1 MSKRVLN
8 FLIYLIPVFLVAGIF
23 DYRFHNYFWPDLN
36 FFRIIPSLRMF
47 DFFSIFDAFLLF
59 VFAAYLISPRIE
71 KKVKWIDFSI
81 LFLIIGLIL
90 SRVFYVQIEPSIKSY
105 WFQIYINYV
114 NPGLLFFVL
123 MFSLKD
129 TKVFKNFSNILM
141 VVFGLFG
148 LVILFEYFT
157 GLLPGETKDFL
168 MRLAWP
174 YIDPFFG
181 LKAESANWLSYL
193 FGPMAIFASVNLVEK
208 VKERKKV
215 LNYLVEILCVLIS
228 ILILVLTKSYTGIG
242 VTFFILAL
250 LVFINIPKKAKKYF
264 ALGFVLLIAIFIATQ
279 YNTQK
284 FQILLGHYNKENSIQ
299 RREQIYTFNYE
310 AFKENWLKGIGPG
323 NYQSF
328 FKENMGEYIETN
340 IPEEEVPP
348 HPHNLVTHFWSD
360 LGIFG
365 LLAALILYIGTFY
378 ELIVKRK
385 NALFFLIP
393 LYFLAH
399 GMLDLPYGLEENSIL
414 FWVFFAIAVAS

>member
-1 MSKRVLN
+1 MLKKVLN
-8 FLIYLIPVFLVAGIF
+8 FLIYLVPVFLIAGIF
-23 DYRFHNYFWPDLN
+23 DYRFHDYFWPDLN
-36 FFRIIPSLRMF
+36 FFRIIPSSRMF

-59 VFAAYLISPRIE
+59 VFAGYLISPRVE
-71 KKVKWIDFSI
+71 KKVKWIDFTV

-90 SRVFYVQIEPSIKSY
+90 SKVFYTQIEPSIKSY
-105 WFQIYINYV
+105 WFQVYLNYV
-114 NPGLLFFVL
+114 NPILLFFVL

-129 TKVFKNFSNILM
+129 AKVFRNFSNILM
-141 VVFGLFG
+141 IVFSLFG

-157 GLLPGETKDFL
+157 GLMPGETKDFL

-193 FGPMAIFASVNLVEK
+193 FGPMAIFGSVNLVQKIKEK
-208 VKERKKV
+208 KKV
-215 LNYLVEILCVLIS
+215 FSYLLEIFCILIS

-242 VTFFILAL
+242 VTFLIISL

-264 ALGFVLLIAIFIATQ
+264 ALCFALLIAIFIATQ
-279 YNTQK
+279 YNTTK
-284 FQILLGHYNKENSIQ
+284 FQILLGNYNKENSIQ

-310 AFKENWLKGIGPG
+310 AFKENWLTGIGPG

-328 FKENMGEYIETN
+328 FKENMEEYIGTA
-340 IPEEEVPP
+340 IPEEEIPP

-365 LLAALILYIGTFY
+365 LLAALSLYIGTFY

-385 NALFFLIP
+385 KVLYFLIP

-414 FWVFFAIAVAS
+414 FWVFLAIATAS

>member
-1 MSKRVLN
+1 MTKKVLN
-8 FLIYLIPVFLVAGIF
+8 ILIYLVPVFLIAGII

-47 DFFSIFDAFLLF
+47 DFFSIFDAFLLL
-59 VFAAYLISPRIE
+59 VFAGYLISPRIE
-71 KKVKWIDFSI
+71 KKVKWIDFTI

-90 SRVFYVQIEPSIKSY
+90 SRIFYVQIEPSIKSY
-105 WFQIYINYV
+105 WFQVYINYA
-114 NPGLLFFVL
+114 NPILLFFVL

-129 TKVFKNFSNILM
+129 VKVFKNFSNILM
-141 VVFGLFG
+141 IVFGFFG

-157 GLLPGETKDFL
+157 GLLPGETRDFL

-193 FGPMAIFASVNLVEK
+193 FGPMVIFASVHLAQK
-208 VKERKKV
+208 IKEHKKV
-215 LNYLVEILCVLIS
+215 LNYLVESLCIFISVLVLI
-228 ILILVLTKSYTGIG
+228 LTKSYTGIG
-242 VTFFILAL
+242 VTFLIIAL
-250 LVFINIPKKAKKYF
+250 LVFINIPRKAKKYF
-264 ALGFVLLIAIFIATQ
+264 TLGFVLLIAIFIATQ

-284 FQILLGHYNKENSIQ
+284 FQILLGHYSKENSIE

-328 FKENMGEYIETN
+328 FKENMEKYIGTA

-365 LLAALILYIGTFY
+365 LIAALSLYIGTFY

-385 NALFFLIP
+385 KALFFLIP

-414 FWVFFAIAVAS
+414 FWVFFAIASAS

>member
-1 MSKRVLN
+1 MTKKVLN
-8 FLIYLIPVFLVAGIF
+8 ILIYLVPVFLIAGII

-47 DFFSIFDAFLLF
+47 DFFSIFDAFLLL
-59 VFAAYLISPRIE
+59 VFAGYLISPRIE
-71 KKVKWIDFSI
+71 KKVKWIDFTI

-90 SRVFYVQIEPSIKSY
+90 SRIFYVQIEPSIKSY
-105 WFQIYINYV
+105 WFQVYINYA
-114 NPGLLFFVL
+114 NPILLFFVL

-129 TKVFKNFSNILM
+129 VKVFKNFSNILM
-141 VVFGLFG
+141 IVFGFFG

-157 GLLPGETKDFL
+157 GLLPGETRDFL

-193 FGPMAIFASVNLVEK
+193 FGPMVIFASVHLAQK
-208 VKERKKV
+208 IKEHKKV
-215 LNYLVEILCVLIS
+215 LNYLVESLCIFISVLVLI
-228 ILILVLTKSYTGIG
+228 LTKSYTGIG
-242 VTFFILAL
+242 VTFLIIAL
-250 LVFINIPKKAKKYF
+250 LVFINIPRKAKKYF
-264 ALGFVLLIAIFIATQ
+264 TLGFVLLIAIFIATQ

-284 FQILLGHYNKENSIQ
+284 FQILLGHYSKENSIE

-328 FKENMGEYIETN
+328 FKENMEKYIGTV

-365 LLAALILYIGTFY
+365 LIAALSLYIGTFY

-385 NALFFLIP
+385 KALFFLIP

-414 FWVFFAIAVAS
+414 FWVFFAIASAS